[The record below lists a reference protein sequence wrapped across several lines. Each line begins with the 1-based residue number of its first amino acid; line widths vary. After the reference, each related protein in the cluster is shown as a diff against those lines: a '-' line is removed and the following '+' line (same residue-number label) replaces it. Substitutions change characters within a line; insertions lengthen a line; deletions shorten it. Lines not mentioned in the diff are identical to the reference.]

1 MSFLF
6 IDIFAHCLSNEIQKK
21 QKRRLNMKFGVNSLI
36 TILLICFGTL
46 APVHAEV
53 EYNVLKTY
61 KLEDQPV
68 DMAFSTQRNEIY
80 VLNSNGELLIYAA
93 NGRLTEKIN
102 VGRDYDRLQ
111 LVQGSDVLFLSSR
124 KDKTIQII
132 QLEFIQKID
141 TSGSP
146 YKGSENAPVVIAVFS
161 EYQCPHCSRLT
172 SLLDQVM
179 EKYPKQVKMVYKNF
193 PIRSH
198 KYSELS
204 AKAALAAQ
212 RQGKFW
218 PFHDLLY
225 AHYRELSNEKIRE
238 FAERLKLD
246 MVRFEKDRKDPAIAD
261 KIRADIRD
269 GRKANIRGVPSVFIN
284 GRPLRKRSLQGF
296 SEIIDKELQKAGNP
310 SPQK

>member
-1 MSFLF
+1 
-6 IDIFAHCLSNEIQKK
+6 
-21 QKRRLNMKFGVNSLI
+21 MKFRVNSLI

-80 VLNSNGELLIYAA
+80 VLNSKGELLIYAA

-111 LVQGSDVLFLSSR
+111 LIQGSDVLFLSSR
-124 KDKTIQII
+124 KDKAIQVI

-141 TSGSP
+141 TSSSP
-146 YKGSENAPVVIAVFS
+146 YRGSENAPVVIAVFS
-161 EYQCPHCSRLT
+161 EYQCPACSRLR

-179 EKYPKQVKMVYKNF
+179 EKYPKKVKMVHKNF
-193 PIRSH
+193 PIPSH

-212 RQGKFW
+212 K
-218 PFHDLLY
+218 H
-225 AHYRELSNEKIRE
+225 K
-238 FAERLKLD
+238 
-246 MVRFEKDRKDPAIAD
+246 
-261 KIRADIRD
+261 
-269 GRKANIRGVPSVFIN
+269 
-284 GRPLRKRSLQGF
+284 
-296 SEIIDKELQKAGNP
+296 
-310 SPQK
+310 